1 MMTSSRPRDVGGSFA
16 SRRHHANT
24 LSISDP
30 SHHVTEAIGTLYGS
44 DDNDSDSES
53 RENRK
58 SRPLSFLSYGEDQL
72 PSRTREGDDV
82 AESRPAMQ
90 RSHSDGVH
98 LLPHDANASSGARQ
112 SGTNPS
118 RLSMNRMPSYDGAP
132 LSPTG
137 SLPPLSP
144 TPSLRDFQAAE
155 GSMSMTNIDN
165 PRDIAQELSN
175 LQALRRMS
183 MDVGSDPDLM
193 PFQGIVPIPSIAPSG
208 DDDESDP
215 SRLLWVPANV
225 HPELAPEQF
234 KSFLER
240 RVTSMK
246 RRSGE
251 SMLSAEGSPSRNTSF
266 GGDLRRTK
274 SKLSRQIDN
283 SSGRGGEGY
292 VDGAERL
299 ERQKSLHDYA
309 TPELSLEELVKD
321 PTKAVQKLTQDAS
334 EGSGSDVILPVAP
347 GMGLRRSTRTQYR
360 KGGSVRGERSA
371 FSKRMA
377 QRVSESSEEPMPP
390 MPKLDAPPG
399 HGISRVQ
406 TEPLP
411 TAENFSRPKKSV
423 RRQQGFSRDAAEP
436 ADVAGE
442 SPVEQ
447 SAQAAAASQQEQPS
461 HGRNTSDP
469 EEVQRTAEH
478 APFIEQTPQFEQLES
493 SRHYPERSS
502 SQSTAAQQSLEARAP
517 PVPQHREQRTYSRDV
532 KRPPPGRQGITPA
545 PLDNVPGN
553 TTQTMNDLTSPG
565 GMTGLNSSRTDNLT
579 MVPTFTLESD
589 RKKRDSDSE
598 STKSSSG
605 WKWFKSEDKKK
616 KEKEKDKDK
625 DKDKDEQARR
635 SKSVKAAEKP
645 HENARLDVLQN
656 AVENVVAKGRESLLL
671 DRDSVD
677 SKLQEERKRESIR
690 KSSDG
695 KKEKDGFFG
704 SIFGNKKKSDRD
716 SSSRK
721 QLRPPSP
728 EAPPLRQLRPDVDY
742 PYTRFPILEERAI
755 YRMAHIKLANPKR
768 NLLSQVLL
776 SNFMYSYLAKIQAM
790 HPQLQVPVSP
800 QQKRLEE
807 ERRRKEQE
815 AQQAY
820 LEQQMQQQSA
830 QNSID
835 QYNFEY
841 HRPADHYGDSEGEYV
856 DENGELYDYD
866 QGDARGGYDSHGQ
879 NGGYGYGHDPY
890 GQQQQHH
897 HHHHHYQQQQHQQ
910 HQQYYDGHDSQQQH
924 HEEEEEMW

>member
-16 SRRHHANT
+16 SRRGHANT

-44 DDNDSDSES
+44 DDNDSDTES

-72 PSRTREGDDV
+72 PSRTRDTGEPDDPRR
-82 AESRPAMQ
+82 ALQ
-90 RSHSDGVH
+90 RSQTDTTH
-98 LLPHDANASSGARQ
+98 LSPQDANTTVKKSN
-112 SGTNPS
+112 TMPS
-118 RLSMNRMPSYDGAP
+118 RMSIQRMPSSENGP
-132 LSPTG
+132 MSPSG
-137 SLPPLSP
+137 PMSP

-155 GSMSMTNIDN
+155 SSMPMTNIDN

-193 PFQGIVPIPSIAPSG
+193 PFQGIVPIPSIAPTG

-251 SMLSAEGSPSRNTSF
+251 SMLSAEGVQRNDSF
-266 GGDLRRTK
+266 GLRRTK

-283 SSGRGGEGY
+283 SGGRGGEGY

-299 ERQKSLHDYA
+299 ERQKSLNGYA
-309 TPELSLEELVKD
+309 TPELSLDELVKD
-321 PTKAVQKLTQDAS
+321 PTKAVQKLTKDAS
-334 EGSGSDVILPVAP
+334 EGASSDVILPVAP

-360 KGGSVRGERSA
+360 KGGSMRGDRSA

-377 QRVSESSEEPMPP
+377 QKLSDTQEEPLPP
-390 MPKLDAPPG
+390 MPTMDAPPG
-399 HGISRVQ
+399 PGISRVQ
-406 TEPLP
+406 TEPVS
-411 TAENFSRPKKSV
+411 TENFSRPKKSIK
-423 RRQQGFSRDAAEP
+423 RQQGFSRETPPQIVEP
-436 ADVAGE
+436 SATQAFE
-442 SPVEQ
+442 SAPE
-447 SAQAAAASQQEQPS
+447 QQEQQS
-461 HGRNTSDP
+461 HGRSASDP
-469 EEVQRTAEH
+469 EETVQAVEH
-478 APFIEQTPQFEQLES
+478 APYIEQTPQFEQLDAT
-493 SRHYPERSS
+493 RQFPERSS
-502 SQSTAAQQSLEARAP
+502 SQSARAQHSQESQAP
-517 PVPQHREQRTYSRDV
+517 PVPQHRPQER
-532 KRPPPGRQGITPA
+532 
-545 PLDNVPGN
+545 
-553 TTQTMNDLTSPG
+553 TMNDITSPG
-565 GMTGLNSSRTDNLT
+565 HGPIRTDNLT
-579 MVPTFTLESD
+579 MVPTFTAESD
-589 RKKRDSDSE
+589 RKKRDSDGE

-616 KEKEKDKDK
+616 KEKEKEREKER
-625 DKDKDEQARR
+625 DEQARR
-635 SKSVKAAEKP
+635 SKSTKAAEKP
-645 HENARLDVLQN
+645 HEIARLDVLQN
-656 AVENVVAKGRESLLL
+656 SIENVVAKGRESLLL

-677 SKLQEERKRESIR
+677 SKLQEERKKDTSR

-695 KKEKDGFFG
+695 RKEKDGFFG
-704 SIFGNKKKSDRD
+704 SIFGNKKKSERD

-728 EAPPLRQLRPDVDY
+728 EAPPPRLLKPDVDY

-807 ERRRKEQE
+807 ERQRKEQE

-820 LEQQMQQQSA
+820 MEQQMQQQQSA

-841 HRPADHYGDSEGEYV
+841 HRSSNQYGDSEGDYV
-856 DENGELYDYD
+856 DENGEPYDYD
-866 QGDARGGYDSHGQ
+866 QGQAHGGYEGHHGQ
-879 NGGYGYGHDPY
+879 DGGYRYGHDAY
-890 GQQQQHH
+890 GQQQL
-897 HHHHHYQQQQHQQ
+897 
-910 HQQYYDGHDSQQQH
+910 YYDGHDHQRHQD
-924 HEEEEEMW
+924 EDEMW